1 METNISMPP
10 TAPSQPVKTE
20 YSSKSTNVK
29 VGLGRLSQIIVI
41 IVLIVSGVAAYIWR
55 DAQANNQK
63 KDDDAKIKVLGDKI
77 TTLEKAAKVTAQ
89 QEVMLHSYGDL
100 VKNVAESYNTNKG
113 HYPILAA
120 DFISGNNT
128 LQLPPGVAPSIIDPS
143 PSTNGVITFRWEYTG
158 PASAP
163 TGGRITYW
171 DFANNKVSDN
181 PIYVGTATAKSVF
194 VTPAS

>member
-1 METNISMPP
+1 MPP
-10 TAPSQPVKTE
+10 QPDKVEHNPRAMNT
-20 YSSKSTNVK
+20 KSDM
-29 VGLGRLSQIIVI
+29 GRLSYIIII
-41 IVLIVSGVAAYIWR
+41 IVLAMGGIVAYIWR
-55 DAQANNQK
+55 DTQANNQK
-63 KDDDAKIKVLGDKI
+63 KDDAAKIKVLGDKI

-100 VKNVAESYNTNKG
+100 VKNVAEAYNTNKG
-113 HYPILAA
+113 HYPILAT

-143 PSTNGVITFRWEYTG
+143 PSTNGVITFKWEYTG

-181 PIYVGTATAKSVF
+181 PIYVGTATAKSIF